1 MKRKERPSSGK
12 QADESSEPSAKRAK
26 VSKPEVENK
35 ATLDDNKQQQSY
47 DGGEDDDDDIIAV
60 RERLARI
67 GFPGLPCICR
77 LGEIESV
84 FVELQ
89 GEQGNRVRY
98 LREQGMED
106 GQIRVVLLYFGWNEE
121 ADEIDKKVG
130 TAYLQDVIK
139 SVYIQT
145 FNEGFAAATDVF
157 EHCGDDDIKG
167 NANWIVLEYLDR
179 EGYVTHTSNLCF
191 TRVTNKAYRELLE
204 AKALDADEDTD
215 LGEQDEAA
223 RAAGLAFFDY
233 GPLEQEDEVEEE
245 ADGDA

>member
-35 ATLDDNKQQQSY
+35 ATLDDNVQQQS
-47 DGGEDDDDDIIAV
+47 DEDDAEEGIVAV
-60 RERLARI
+60 RNRLASI

-89 GEQGNRVRY
+89 GEQGNRVCY

-106 GQIRVVLLYFGWNEE
+106 GRIRVVLLYFGWNDE
-121 ADEIDKKVG
+121 ANEIDKKVG
-130 TAYLQDVIK
+130 TTYLHGVMK
-139 SVYIQT
+139 SVYVQT
-145 FNEGFAAATDVF
+145 FNEGFATATDVF

-191 TRVTNKAYRELLE
+191 TRATNKAYRELLE
-204 AKALDADEDTD
+204 AKAS
-215 LGEQDEAA
+215 GSK
-223 RAAGLAFFDY
+223 GI
-233 GPLEQEDEVEEE
+233 GS
-245 ADGDA
+245 G